1 MLYVIYILVGVIG
14 GIFSG
19 LFGIGGGAIMIPALV
34 YFLGMTQ
41 HQAQGTCLA
50 VLLPPIGI
58 LAVLRYY
65 QEGYVNFVVALFIA
79 LGFVFGAYFGADVIQ
94 GVPGADLKRAFGV
107 FMVLIGLKMVFLK

>member
-1 MLYVIYILVGVIG
+1 MQYAVYILIGLVG

-19 LFGIGGGAIMIPALV
+19 IFGIGGGAVMIPALT

-50 VLLPPIGI
+50 ILLPPIGI

-65 QEGYVNFVVALFIA
+65 QAGNIVVPIAIFVAI
-79 LGFVFGAYFGADVIQ
+79 GFVIGAYFGADYIHA
-94 GVPGADLKRAFGV
+94 VPGPVVRKAFGV
-107 FMVLIGLKMVFLK
+107 FLIILGLQMIFFK

>member
-1 MLYVIYILVGVIG
+1 MQYVIYILVGLIG

-19 LFGIGGGAIMIPALV
+19 LFGIGGGAVMIPALV

-65 QEGYVNFVVALFIA
+65 QSGHVNFIIALFIA
-79 LGFVFGAYFGADVIQ
+79 LGFVFGAYFGADAIQ
-94 GVPGADLKRAFGV
+94 GVPGTELKKAFGI
-107 FMVLIGLKMVFLK
+107 FLVLLGLKMVFFK

>member
-1 MLYVIYILVGVIG
+1 MQYAIYILVGLIG

-19 LFGIGGGAIMIPALV
+19 LFGIGGGAVMIPALV
-34 YFLGMTQ
+34 YFLGMSQ

-65 QEGYVNFVVALFIA
+65 QEGHVNFVIALFIA
-79 LGFVFGAYFGADVIQ
+79 LGFVFGAYFGADMIQ
-94 GVPGADLKRAFGV
+94 GVPGQDLKRAFGV
-107 FMVLIGLKMVFLK
+107 FLVLLGAKMVFLK

>member
-1 MLYVIYILVGVIG
+1 MNYVIYILVGLIG

-19 LFGIGGGAIMIPALV
+19 IFGIGGGAVMIPALM

-50 VLLPPIGI
+50 ILLPPIGI
-58 LAVLRYY
+58 LAVMRYY
-65 QEGYVNFVVALFIA
+65 QAGHVNFVVALFVA

-94 GVPGADLKRAFGV
+94 SVPGPELKKAFGI
-107 FMVLIGLKMVFLK
+107 FLIVLGLRMVFFK